1 MNVELK
7 QVSLDEKEILRNL
20 LEKYEYEFSQW
31 DKRDVNKLGLYGYEY
46 LDYYW
51 TEERRWA
58 YFIMVDGKLA
68 GFAMVCDLPEVDD
81 RETDFQMSEFF
92 ILYKYR
98 RLSIGK
104 QAFFKIVD
112 LHKGKWQLKRH
123 PANTA
128 SVHFW
133 NNVIREYTN
142 GQYELVESYP
152 RTEYDDGT
160 PADVFFFESL

>member
-58 YFIMVDGKLA
+58 YFIMVDSKLA
-68 GFAMVCDLPEVDD
+68 GFIMINDLPEVND
-81 RETDFQMSEFF
+81 RDTDFQVSEFF
-92 ILYKYR
+92 VLYKYR
-98 RLSIGK
+98 RLGIGK
-104 QAFFKIVD
+104 KALFKVLD
-112 LHKGKWQLKRH
+112 LHRGRWQLKLH
-123 PANTA
+123 PANKA

-133 NNVIREYTN
+133 NNVINEYTK
-142 GQYELVESYP
+142 GQYELVQSYP
-152 RTEYDDGT
+152 GTEYDDGT
-160 PADVFFFESL
+160 LADVFFFES